1 MFIGRVRVS
10 WFLFLR
16 LQPVSG
22 FHSLSCKSGLCIFI
36 YLCLLVCSVLSLYS
50 LSQYQSYLVYCL
62 WSIVFWCYILD
73 LTFWFRP
80 YFRVLANYSLAFCF
94 CSSAYRIIWITTS
107 ACLLNLLLPCP
118 IKSVFSGTLC
128 VWVLFHLHSLHK
140 NVTVSV
146 CYNVCL
152 NLNT

>member
-16 LQPVSG
+16 LQPISG
-22 FHSLSCKSGLCIFI
+22 FLSLSCKSGLCIFI

-94 CSSAYRIIWITTS
+94 CTSAYRIIWITTS
-107 ACLLNLLLPCP
+107 ACLLTLLLPCP

-128 VWVLFHLHSLHK
+128 IWVLTHFHLHHK
-140 NVTVSV
+140 NVTEVS
-146 CYNVCL
+146 
-152 NLNT
+152 